1 MVGPAEAVRAT
12 EDLLFPRR
20 EARPSRTGRPVK
32 AAELEEKDR
41 HVPTKHE
48 ASPSLSE
55 KLISVNVGFQGPAGC
70 RPLFRVLN
78 EAFEI

>member
-1 MVGPAEAVRAT
+1 
-12 EDLLFPRR
+12 
-20 EARPSRTGRPVK
+20 VK